1 MALRIARRL
10 DIIVSCFAA
19 TAAFSPVAANAQLVT
34 RFTTYMH
41 SGPGLEYA
49 VTDEIPNQTPL
60 TPQSCSAG
68 WCRITFGGV
77 PGWVQQKLLIS
88 GPSTAQPKPGE
99 RPTECM
105 DFARTGWPDA
115 GNLERVCIFKP
126 NKAIELDKPAG

>member
-1 MALRIARRL
+1 MALPSTRRF
-10 DIIVSCFAA
+10 DAIVSGMAA
-19 TAAFSPVAANAQLVT
+19 LLAFLPTAADAQLVT

-41 SGPGLEYA
+41 SGPGLEFA

-60 TPQSCSAG
+60 APQSCSAG
-68 WCRITFGGV
+68 WCRITYGGV
-77 PGWVQQKLLIS
+77 PGWVQQKLLITRA
-88 GPSTAQPKPGE
+88 STAQPKPGE

-126 NKAIELDKPAG
+126 NKPIELDKPAG